1 MNLWSKDKWKK
12 YNYGMAF
19 LKQMLAYN
27 GIPIKN
33 IELNIVPVKMDYD
46 GADLKKI
53 TVGAP

>member
-1 MNLWSKDKWKK
+1 
-12 YNYGMAF
+12 
-19 LKQMLAYN
+19 MLAYN
-27 GIPIKN
+27 GIPIEN